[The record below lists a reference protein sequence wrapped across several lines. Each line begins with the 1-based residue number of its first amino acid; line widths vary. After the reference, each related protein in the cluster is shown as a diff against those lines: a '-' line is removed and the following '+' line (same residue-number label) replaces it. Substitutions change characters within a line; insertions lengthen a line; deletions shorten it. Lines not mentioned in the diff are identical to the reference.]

1 MVTSSVRTGIERRG
15 TILGKTFSLSIESC
29 RNKCANIHR
38 RRLFSSARCE
48 SMMRGALIVLEGVDR
63 AGKSTQCQKLVDH
76 IRNSGVSLI
85 ALIAG
90 VVYSSY
96 MQVFLCQKSRG
107 DT

>member
-1 MVTSSVRTGIERRG
+1 
-15 TILGKTFSLSIESC
+15 
-29 RNKCANIHR
+29 
-38 RRLFSSARCE
+38 
-48 SMMRGALIVLEGVDR
+48 MMRGALIVLEGVDR

-96 MQVFLCQKSRG
+96 MQVFWCPGPAHAHADAIGTADASHRSK
-107 DT
+107 